1 MIISTIKHAVQTHE
15 TQQMAPVNRSES
27 LFSVRI
33 PRSKV
38 HATRD
43 TLRLPRKPIET
54 LTRDTRRARVQCTKN
69 RTEERERGRE
79 MKEIGFVVEQ
89 LSLTLNTLRY
99 ARPLPVEIERHAEVP
114 WTAVNF

>member
-1 MIISTIKHAVQTHE
+1 
-15 TQQMAPVNRSES
+15 
-27 LFSVRI
+27 
-33 PRSKV
+33 
-38 HATRD
+38 
-43 TLRLPRKPIET
+43 
-54 LTRDTRRARVQCTKN
+54 
-69 RTEERERGRE
+69 